1 MNKVF
6 RKIIVA
12 VLSIIMLFSFSMFA
26 VACQKQAPS
35 ESDEKNQFTLNYHLK
50 SISLFETLQL
60 KVQNFDD
67 VTWTSDNQAVASVVD
82 GLVTANAYGTANITA
97 TSGNDS
103 DTCIINVLDEG
114 KVPSIRT
121 DVDDDGFNLLVG
133 DTYQL
138 NCRVRFNNSTFT
150 DGSFNFV
157 SSDSET
163 ISVDANGLVRAN
175 KLGDAVIIVTGS
187 WRNFDS
193 IYLVKEIPVSVNPDL
208 SMTLSI
214 KDSKIYTMAGEI
226 EGVTYSNKTSLS
238 HQIVLEGQ
246 DVTESASVNWVVSDT
261 DIVSIDENLD
271 VTASGRGT
279 TEIHYEY
286 TIDGKTY
293 KSLPVSVTVDAPK
306 KTVNELVIYE
316 IGDEDYIPA
325 SLLEGDVVALG
336 FKSADFTEK
345 AEFKD
350 VGIFIN
356 EQTQLGFKGKEI
368 SFTVDTT
375 LYSYLVNVIFVTQ
388 DIATADDFVSFLN
401 SYSGNK
407 SNVDANMTNTYYA
420 VLSNDIDLNGVS
432 IPSKKYNDDRFFGVF
447 NGLGHALINAT
458 VNSTGGIFGG
468 LHNGTIENF
477 ALIDATVTNTYSS
490 YALLAGYMYPGAT
503 VRNVYVSASVNLL
516 TFFRGLF
523 YNNTNGNISN
533 VIVDF
538 NYGSINTAT
547 NKFVFGISAKG
558 GMLNTP
564 SQIYAIGNA
573 TAYSGVSNGLDVEDA
588 SAEYDVEI
596 QGTMYSNI
604 DEFYKAKKSEF
615 TAENGFSKY
624 WKATEGSLWF
634 GDTMLYMD
642 PEYLE
647 DVEYVETWIYDENN
661 MTVYSTNE
669 DGSPKVQSNWRI
681 KETVT
686 IDLANML
693 KATPLSV
700 KCDNLSYIVTD
711 GKITINPANY
721 INGNSYVFIVEC
733 VDKTYYQPLLFVS
746 QYIEENN
753 DFRNFLKPNSGTSSL
768 VTKTWYAVLANDLDF
783 SKETAALTEMGQGTR
798 FYGTIDGQG
807 HYISNLTIDQAL
819 FGYNFGTIKNIA
831 LVNVICTNSGKN
843 YGLSYGAFDSQTGVI
858 SNVYMSINATNDAA
872 YRGVI
877 DQIYGVKLENCVFD
891 VNYSSSNTAEITYA
905 INGAASSASSNLA
918 NVYFLGNAD
927 QIQPGDTTKPYV
939 DGEFA
944 EYVSSGTVIT
954 AVNGFNTSWKV
965 VTENGIT
972 TVYFGSLVVDSYKS
986 IA

>member
-1 MNKVF
+1 MNRVF
-6 RKIIVA
+6 RKILVG
-12 VLSIIMLFSFSMFA
+12 VLTIITLLSFSIFA
-26 VACQKQAPS
+26 VACQNQAPS
-35 ESDEKNQFTLNYHLK
+35 DDEGNQFTLNYHLK
-50 SISLFETLQL
+50 SIALFETLQL
-60 KVQNFDD
+60 KVQGFDD
-67 VTWTSDNQAVASVVD
+67 VIWTSDNQAVASVVD

-97 TSGNDS
+97 TFGNDS

-121 DVDDDGFNLLVG
+121 NVDDDGFNLLVG

-138 NCRVRFNNSTFT
+138 DCSVRFNNATFT

-157 SSDSET
+157 SSDSEI
-163 ISVDANGLVRAN
+163 ISVDTNGLVRAN
-175 KLGDAVIIVTGS
+175 KLGDAVISVSGS

-214 KDSKIYTMAGEI
+214 KDSKIFTMAGEI

-238 HQIVLEGQ
+238 YKILLEGQ
-246 DVTESASVNWVVSDT
+246 DVTENASVNWVVADAG
-261 DIVSIDENLD
+261 IVSIDENLD

-279 TEIHYEY
+279 TEIYYEY
-286 TIDGKTY
+286 IVDGKTY
-293 KSLPVSVTVDAPK
+293 MSLPITVTVDAPV
-306 KTVNELVIYE
+306 KTIKELIIYE

-325 SLLEGDVVALG
+325 SLFEGDIVALG

-345 AEFKD
+345 AEFND
-350 VGIFIN
+350 EGIFIN
-356 EQTQLGFKGKEI
+356 EQTQSGFKGKEI
-368 SFTVDTT
+368 ALTVDTT
-375 LYSYLVNVIFVTQ
+375 LYSYLINAIFVTQ

-407 SNVDANMTNTYYA
+407 SNVENNMTNTYYA
-420 VLSNDIDLNGVS
+420 VLSNDIDLNGVA

-447 NGLGHALINAT
+447 NGLGHTLINAT

-477 ALIDATVTNTYSS
+477 ALIDATVTKTYSS
-490 YALLAGYMYPGAT
+490 YAILAGYMYPGAN

-533 VIVDF
+533 VIVNF

-547 NKFVFGISAKG
+547 NKFVFGVSAKG

-573 TAYSGVSNGLDVEDA
+573 TAYSGVSNGVAAEDE
-588 SAEYDVEI
+588 SAKYDVEI
-596 QGTMYSNI
+596 QGTIYSNM
-604 DEFYKAKKSEF
+604 DEFYKSKKSEF
-615 TAENGFSKY
+615 NAENGFSKY

-634 GDTMLYMD
+634 GDTMLYVD
-642 PEYLE
+642 PEYVE
-647 DVEYVETWIYDENN
+647 DVEYVETWVYDENN

-681 KETVT
+681 KETIT
-686 IDLANML
+686 IDLANIL
-693 KATPLSV
+693 EATPISV
-700 KCDNLSYIVTD
+700 KCGNLSYVVND

-721 INGNSYVFIVEC
+721 TNGNSYVFIVEC
-733 VDKTYYQPLLFVS
+733 ENKTYYQPFLFVS
-746 QYIEENN
+746 QYIEDNN
-753 DFRNFLKPNSGTSSL
+753 DFRNFLNPNSGISSL
-768 VTKTWYAVLANDLDF
+768 VTKTWYAVLAKDLDF

-807 HYISNLTIDQAL
+807 HMISNLTLDQAL

-831 LVNVICTNSGKN
+831 LVNVECTNSSNN
-843 YGLSYGAFDSQTGVI
+843 YGLSYGAFASQTGVV
-858 SNVYMSINATNDAA
+858 SNVYMSITATNDEA

-891 VNYSSSNTAEITYA
+891 VNYSSSNTATTTYA
-905 INGAASSASSNLA
+905 INGSASSASSNLT

-927 QIQPGDTTKPYV
+927 QIQPGDTTKPYA
-939 DGEFA
+939 DGGFA

-954 AVNGFNTSWKV
+954 VANGFNTNWKV
-965 VTENGIT
+965 VTENGTT
-972 TVYFGSLVVDSYKS
+972 TVYFGNLVVDSYKS
-986 IA
+986 VE